1 MAWRV
6 LSESH
11 MGILEIRATCKV
23 NLIAEKF
30 FFYRREACMVLRKW
44 LKSTWNTKR
53 APPEKFQMLNELPFV
68 VGRESYVSSVVAR
81 WCFSLSSEE
90 LLRELISL
98 NISSTTAPKDICSC
112 IVTSADRN
120 VIERCTALHL
130 RTYIVVIRGRPVAV
144 TLTRYYIVWESCL
157 GAPLIGRESCFVT
170 PRVKINT

>member
-1 MAWRV
+1 
-6 LSESH
+6 
-11 MGILEIRATCKV
+11 
-23 NLIAEKF
+23 
-30 FFYRREACMVLRKW
+30 
-44 LKSTWNTKR
+44 
-53 APPEKFQMLNELPFV
+53 MLNELPFV

-98 NISSTTAPKDICSC
+98 NISSTTAPKDICSY

-144 TLTRYYIVWESCL
+144 TLTRYYIV
-157 GAPLIGRESCFVT
+157 
-170 PRVKINT
+170 